1 MSSYR
6 DDLQET
12 VVITSNTWAKW
23 KALVVEVMKITVMTT
38 SLIAPAALA
47 ETIQIEDL
55 VLDRTLQSV
64 IETIQIQDQYGDGL
78 KANSS
83 IQERIKINDHF
94 QDSRIFAETL
104 DDSLAVSVQ
113 IKEGM
118 RLLASDQIRIHD
130 QIASTLRANN
140 HLHERLKLNEQ
151 YKHRMIGHNLIEDQ
165 VQIHDVVND
174 QFKASIV
181 ESIQIRDV
189 VVTDQ
194 VHARSQ
200 INDHLKVREQ
210 YTDVVLRSNL
220 IEEVLAASDHVQE
233 KLRSG
238 LVEQIHIA
246 DSIAGIKL
254 SSQVIH
260 DRLNAQDAI
269 FAKVR
274 EAIQDSVQVADL
286 FQTNSYLKQ
295 SIEESLWIEDAVLA
309 IGNNR
314 NLITDSIII
323 QDGFN
328 DRLHAQ
334 QNIDEW
340 LFAEDDIQDNRS
352 TGNAWT
358 ANVDNWAMSRYSDFN
373 YSSLVVV
380 NGQLIGLND
389 QGIFVLDGQETV
401 QGEIST
407 GAIDLGKGKLVHPLG
422 AYLEYE
428 LSGEDKALSV
438 TVGTTQSGTQQQY
451 TYVMP
456 NEAAQNLTNGR
467 VMFGRGLRGRHFSF
481 TVSVKGSHA
490 YLNDFNIDLTKTN
503 RRV

>member
-12 VVITSNTWAKW
+12 VVIASSTWAKW

-47 ETIQIEDL
+47 ETIQIKET
-55 VLDRTLQSV
+55 VSDRILQPV
-64 IETIQIQDQYGDGL
+64 IETIQIHDQYGDGL
-78 KANSS
+78 KAKSY
-83 IQERIKINDHF
+83 IQESTKIADHF
-94 QDSRIFAETL
+94 QDSRIFAEIL
-104 DDSLAVSVQ
+104 DESLIVSVQ

-118 RLLASDQIRIHD
+118 RLLAFDQISIQD
-130 QIASTLRANN
+130 QIVSTLRAKNQ
-140 HLHERLKLNEQ
+140 LHEQLKLNEQ
-151 YKHRMIGHNLIEDQ
+151 YQHRMIGHSLIEDQ

-181 ESIQIRDV
+181 ESIQIHDV
-189 VVTDQ
+189 VTGELHAHTQVNDQ
-194 VHARSQ
+194 LR
-200 INDHLKVREQ
+200 VREQ
-210 YTDVVLRSNL
+210 YTEVVRRTNL
-220 IEEVLAASDHVQE
+220 IEEVLNASDYLQD
-233 KLRSG
+233 KLRTG
-238 LVEQIHIA
+238 LVEQIHVA
-246 DSIAGIKL
+246 DSIVGIKF
-254 SSQVIH
+254 SSQVIN
-260 DRLNAQDAI
+260 DRLKVQDAI
-269 FAKVR
+269 VAKVR
-274 EAIQDSVQVADL
+274 EIIQDSVQVIDL
-286 FQTNSYLKQ
+286 FQSNSYLKQ
-295 SIEESLWIEDAVLA
+295 SIEESLQIGDTVLA
-309 IGNNR
+309 TGSNR
-314 NLITDSIII
+314 NLITDSIAI
-323 QDGFN
+323 QDDFN

-334 QNIDEW
+334 QGINEW
-340 LFAEDDIQDNRS
+340 LFAEDDIQDNHS

-389 QGIFVLDGQETV
+389 EGVFVLDGQETV

-428 LSGEDKALSV
+428 LSGEDKALSI
-438 TVGTTQSGTQQQY
+438 TVDTTQSGAKQQY

-456 NEAAQNLTNGR
+456 SEAAQHLTNGR

-490 YLNDFNIDLTKTN
+490 YLNDFNIDLTKTS